1 MQQARTSLLAAH
13 SGSQF
18 LATQAALL
26 QGTHPAHPASVFLN
40 NSLQQQV
47 SYSVHSNLDIAN
59 NSVKPFLFT
68 ERVVDRLPLMTHG
81 LELSL
86 EA

>member
-26 QGTHPAHPASVFLN
+26 QGAHPAHPASVFLN
-40 NSLQQQV
+40 NSLQQKV
-47 SYSVHSNLDIAN
+47 SFTIHPAFRAVAFIYIFMKYLGNRKHNLN
-59 NSVKPFLFT
+59 LLLYFT
-68 ERVVDRLPLMTHG
+68 EN
-81 LELSL
+81 
-86 EA
+86 